1 LLEMRADAAP
11 FRCDLPCHTPTLSCS
26 HMADR
31 SSRRDSLRNSQV
43 VADDWVSFPGGEL
56 EGERPKV
63 LCPACRAALNSLCP
77 PRRSPAR
84 AVCFQCYR
92 ASLERERAIKAAGE
106 LATASEARFQST
118 LPFEPVDRVRLGV
131 LKAERAAERTTAAQG
146 AGRFETSRRQAQI
159 AARHTLQRVLAGVKA
174 RPLPAFAVER
184 GIASAIHAAELQL
197 PESWLP
203 FVVSR

>member
-1 LLEMRADAAP
+1 MV
-11 FRCDLPCHTPTLSCS
+11 
-26 HMADR
+26 DR
-31 SSRRDSLRNSQV
+31 SSQRDSQRNSQV

-63 LCPACRAALNSLCP
+63 LCPACRVALNSSNP
-77 PRRSPAR
+77 PRPSPGR
-84 AVCFQCYR
+84 TVCFQCYR

-106 LATASEARFQST
+106 LPTASESRFQTT

-131 LKAERAAERTTAAQG
+131 LKAERASERTTAARG
-146 AGRFETSRRQAQI
+146 TGRFEARRRQAQI

-197 PESWLP
+197 LESWLP